1 MRFQQICFSVQIPE
15 LLGPMFCMR
24 LSESGSF
31 VLPAQASCL
40 QIEGSFPTFHTQGPT
55 VTLHCGRIP
64 MISNSYMW
72 LVLAIRGSFTWL
84 VYRTLA
90 APAAHVLL
98 NFSCVIDPKSC
109 NLLVFSLAK
118 GVKRVFFAQGPGL
131 YKDPGPA
138 RAHKEAHQG
147 IVAVSLPALPRSAS
161 QWGSHLSN
169 GTHPRTPEPCHQS
182 FTDPS

>member
-1 MRFQQICFSVQIPE
+1 
-15 LLGPMFCMR
+15 MFCMC
-24 LSESGSF
+24 LSGPRSS
-31 VLPAQASCL
+31 VLPDQSFCL
-40 QIEGSFPTFHTQGPT
+40 QMEGPTLTFHTQGPT

-64 MISNSYMW
+64 MISNSYAW
-72 LVLAIRGSFTWL
+72 LVLAIRGSHTWL
-84 VYRTLA
+84 VHRTLA
-90 APAAHVLL
+90 APAARVLL

-109 NLLVFSLAK
+109 NLLIFLLAK

-147 IVAVSLPALPRSAS
+147 IVAVSLPAPPRSAS
-161 QWGSHLSN
+161 QWGSRLSN
-169 GTHPRTPEPCHQS
+169 GTHPRIQEPCHQS